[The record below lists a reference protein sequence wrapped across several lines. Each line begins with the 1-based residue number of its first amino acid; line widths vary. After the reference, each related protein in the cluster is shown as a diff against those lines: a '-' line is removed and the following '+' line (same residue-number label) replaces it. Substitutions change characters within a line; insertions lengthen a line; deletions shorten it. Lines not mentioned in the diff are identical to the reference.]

1 MFAGFDLDAAPWRTN
16 NYNHG
21 VAKLIKFLEW
31 LQALPDELTA
41 ELTQRYGFNNAF
53 SSLEQPMEGD
63 YVQLLKAELPILLPK
78 LTKLMKISA
87 SA

>member
-1 MFAGFDLDAAPWRTN
+1 M
-16 NYNHG
+16 
-21 VAKLIKFLEW
+21 
-31 LQALPDELTA
+31 PDELTA

-78 LTKLMKISA
+78 LTILYGCMYLSDTSEMNVLVSGIIFA
-87 SA
+87 SVQNKC